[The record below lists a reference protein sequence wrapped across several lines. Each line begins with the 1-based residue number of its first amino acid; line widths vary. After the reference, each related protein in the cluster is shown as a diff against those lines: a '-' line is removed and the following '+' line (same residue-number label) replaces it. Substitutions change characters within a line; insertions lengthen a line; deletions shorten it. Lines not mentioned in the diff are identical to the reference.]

1 MDFLF
6 WEFIRLQSQKTPPM
20 KPKNPLSGMRG
31 ILPVFLCFSAS
42 ALAQA
47 TWNGTTSNA
56 WATPTNWADG
66 LLPADGGDVIIA
78 NTTGGGNALLLDVSR
93 SIGSLTFG
101 SVDPRRT
108 ANFTLNTGAANH
120 LTLNGGLTAAGN
132 FTNTALTMRGHY
144 TIGAA
149 QTWDVSGSAANN
161 TDQGVVVREL
171 ALGAANRG
179 SLTLDADLTKT
190 GTGQLMLTAIDLTGP
205 GNLIISSGG
214 LKLNAGANQPL
225 VIGGT
230 GNLTMQGSS
239 VLSVYRNSGP
249 LLLSRAIQMNGT
261 SALEVRANAISIP
274 APIAFNGTHTLDS
287 TTTATFTGAIT
298 GSGTINRSGGGTVRL
313 AGSTAGFNGVLN
325 LNAGTTTLGSSF
337 GGSVNVAAGATLGGK
352 VPVSGATT
360 FSGGSLVINPSTPGS
375 LHASGGLALDG
386 NGPATLNTIT
396 FAGAPVSDAPF
407 TVLTYFGSFSGNETN
422 LTLAGGM
429 ASYRNASISTA
440 IGGIITATVDIDQ
453 KTWTGAAGSNWDV
466 NVSDNWSGAKDQ
478 RYFQMDS
485 VTFGETGAGSVAL
498 TGILTPASVTIEGG
512 SDYTF
517 TAAAGNYIAGPTSL
531 TKNGSGTT
539 LLGGVNTFTGGVI
552 INDGILK
559 PQNNQ
564 ALGAN
569 GQVITVNSG
578 GTLDFNGT
586 NNAARDYE
594 AVISGTGFNG
604 IGAITNTSGSH
615 TNGLR
620 SLTLAA
626 DASIGGVGRIDI
638 RPIAFGTGVLDLDG
652 HTLTKTGTG
661 IFAIVDSNATSA
673 GSINVNAGVLGLT
686 RSNVTGAGSIN
697 VNAGGQVY
705 LENNSQPVTISKAI
719 ALDGGND
726 ELTTATLRISGN
738 AFAIDSAVTVT
749 NKATF
754 SIEQNLTLNTG
765 LSGSGTILKTGGASL
780 ILRGDNAFTGEI
792 QASAGTITFDPIAA
806 GNFSG
811 TISGVGGVTKQGAG
825 TTTLNAALSNTGAT
839 TINGGSLQLGISNAI
854 STNST
859 ITFANTAGANVDL
872 AGFNQEFKTL
882 TGGGALGGDIINTGG
897 ETSVLTFRPAAT
909 DGNTYSGAIQGDIRL
924 EVKGSKTE
932 PLFTTPRQ
940 RLGGVANTFTGGIL
954 IDGATLM
961 VSSDATLGAVPASF
975 QADNIILRN
984 NGTLLNQADGIVLSI
999 HENRGIQL
1007 ESGGGGLVAG
1017 FNQDVTVNGV
1027 ISGGADDRLS
1037 ILPNN
1042 RTLILTAENT
1052 YAGETALTAATS
1064 RLSIGNGGLTGSL
1077 GTGDVVNNGVLTFN
1091 RSNDSS
1097 YAGDISGAG
1106 TVTKSGAGTLTLGG
1120 SNTYAGATTVS
1131 AGTLLVNGS
1140 LGNTNV
1146 SVANNAT
1153 LGGDG
1158 TLAGTVTT
1166 VAAGSVISPGNS
1178 PGTLTVGALNVTA
1191 GATFEFELG
1200 SLSDLLVVTG
1210 ALTAGT
1216 GNLTFNFSDA
1226 AGFQPGTTYTLISFG
1241 SQTGLASE
1249 RLAAG
1254 QLPQG
1259 QVLDTSFGTDGW
1271 AISDNNLQVRL
1282 IPEPSTALLAGLGL
1296 LAALRRRRQS

>member
-1 MDFLF
+1 
-6 WEFIRLQSQKTPPM
+6 M
-20 KPKNPLSGMRG
+20 KPKNPFSGMRG
-31 ILPVFLCFSAS
+31 ILPIFLCFSAS
-42 ALAQA
+42 AFSQA
-47 TWNGTTSNA
+47 TWNGTTNSA
-56 WATPTNWADG
+56 WATTTNWSDG
-66 LLPADGGDVIIA
+66 LLPVDGGNVIIA
-78 NTTGGGNALLLDVSR
+78 NTTGGANTLNLDISR
-93 SIGSLTFG
+93 TIGALTFG
-101 SVDPRRT
+101 SADPWRT
-108 ANFTLNTGAANH
+108 TAFTLNTGAANN
-120 LTLNGGLTAAGN
+120 LTLNGDLTAAGN
-132 FTNTALTMRGHY
+132 FTTTALTMRGHY

-149 QTWDVSGSAANN
+149 QTWEVSGSAANN
-161 TDQGVVVREL
+161 TDQGVVVREI

-190 GTGQLMLTAIDLTGP
+190 GTGQIMLTAIDLTGP

-225 VIGGT
+225 VIGGD

-239 VLSVYRNSGP
+239 VLSIYRNSGP
-249 LLLSRAIQMNGT
+249 LVLSRAIQMNGT
-261 SALEVRANAISIP
+261 SALEVRANAISIA

-287 TTTATFTGAIT
+287 STTATFTGAIT
-298 GSGTINRSGGGTVRL
+298 GSGTINRSGGGAVRL

-337 GGSVNVAAGATLGGK
+337 GGSVNVAAGATFGGK

-360 FSGGSLVINPSTPGS
+360 FNGGSLVINPSTPGS
-375 LHASGGLALDG
+375 LHASGGLTLTG
-386 NGPATLNTIT
+386 LNTIA

-407 TVLTYFGSFSGNETN
+407 TVLTYFGSFSGDATN

-453 KTWTGAAGSNWDV
+453 KIWTGAAGSNWDI
-466 NVSDNWSGAKDQ
+466 NVSDNWSGAKDE

-485 VTFGETGAGSVAL
+485 VTFGETGAGSVAI
-498 TGILTPASVTIEGG
+498 TGILTPGSITIEGS

-539 LLGGVNTFTGGVI
+539 ILGGVNTFTGGVI

-569 GQVITVNSG
+569 GQLITVNSG

-604 IGAITNTSGSH
+604 IGAITNTSGAH
-615 TNGLR
+615 GNGLR

-661 IFAIVDSNATSA
+661 IFAVVDSNATSA

-686 RSNVTGAGSIN
+686 RSNVTGEGSIN

-719 ALDGGND
+719 ALDGGTN
-726 ELTTATLRISGN
+726 ELTTATFRISGS
-738 AFAIDSAVTVT
+738 ALAIDSAVTVT

-765 LSGSGTILKTGGASL
+765 LAGSGIILKTGGSSL
-780 ILRGDNAFTGEI
+780 ILRGDNTFTGEI
-792 QASAGTITFDPIAA
+792 QASAGTITFDPTAA

-811 TISGVGGVTKQGAG
+811 TISGVGGVIKQGSG

-839 TINGGSLQLGISNAI
+839 TINGGSLQLGVANAI

-872 AGFNQEFKTL
+872 AGLNQEFRTI
-882 TGGGALGGDIINTGG
+882 TGGGGTGGDIINTGG
-897 ETSVLTFRPAAT
+897 ETSVLTLRPT
-909 DGNTYSGAIQGDIRL
+909 GGDGNTYSGAIQGDIRL
-924 EVKGSKTE
+924 EVKGTKTE

-940 RLGGVANTFTGGIL
+940 RLGGLANTFTGGIL

-984 NGTLLNQADGIVLSI
+984 NGTLLNQADNIVLSI
-999 HENRGIQL
+999 HENRGIKL

-1042 RTLILTAENT
+1042 RTVILTAENT

-1077 GTGDVVNNGVLTFN
+1077 GAGNVVNSGVLTFN

-1106 TVTKSGAGTLTLGG
+1106 TVTKAGGGTLTLGG
-1120 SNTYAGATTVS
+1120 SNTYTGATTVS

-1140 LGNTNV
+1140 LGTTNV

-1166 VAAGSVISPGNS
+1166 VAAGSVISSGNS

-1226 AGFQPGTTYTLISFG
+1226 AGFQPGTTYTLITFG

-1271 AISDNNLQVRL
+1271 SISDNNLQVRF